1 MWKRGVACQWYLGL
15 RDGMCKGRGSLG
27 ILALMLRVWAVVRL
41 SCLTLGPTG
50 ASDKR
55 SMIVFRLAKASRS
68 RCFAC
73 TTARAPNVHA
83 GAWPALAH
91 SSSVIALWEW
101 AAAAAAVIVAVL
113 FCLRLTRQGLGTL
126 EEERDRCLERIRE
139 MEEQVREDQKNM
151 PSGEHL
157 RIVHAALEDLLRQA
171 GAPTEDGLLVEMDA
185 AGQCLVW
192 RLPGPDGRP
201 EEWRVRLFMRERE
214 LRGTHKVAHG
224 QARWR
229 LSGPGVEEDFTD
241 LVQLLRACNGRLA
254 QRTRPAH
261 LPPQPGAELPDP
273 VRPEPPHLARRL
285 ARPGAKHG
293 PQVSVSRIHPGLV
306 KRLFELEVPEIQS
319 GIVQI
324 KSISREAGSR
334 TKMAVHST
342 DPMIDPVGSCVGPRG
357 QRVDRVVTELR
368 GEKIDIIK
376 WSADPAEFVA
386 NALNPAHVVNV
397 FVNEQEKACRV
408 VVPDNQLSLAIGK
421 EGQNARLAAR
431 LTSWKIDIK
440 SQSQVDEQ
448 VEAEAGEAPTVEG
461 DAE

>member
-1 MWKRGVACQWYLGL
+1 MRKTTQKEDKRQGIDKNENRDMIEAVAALAKEKNISKELLFSAIEEALKSAYKNNFSKEY
-15 RDGMCKGRGSLG
+15 GMPPSN
-27 ILALMLRVWAVVRL
+27 ANVRVELNRETGAVRL
-41 SCLTLGPTG
+41 NARKTVERWPTDEATEISIEEAQAIQPSYQQDDIVEVEVTPDNFRRVAAQTAKQVIVQKIREAERGKVYDDFIEKENEILTAIVHSVDPETKDVYVELGKTEGVLEPSQQM
-50 ASDKR
+50 ASD
-55 SMIVFRLAKASRS
+55 VY
-68 RCFAC
+68 
-73 TTARAPNVHA
+73 APGERFKVYV
-83 GAWPALAH
+83 LE
-91 SSSVIALWEW
+91 V
-101 AAAAAAVIVAVL
+101 VA
-113 FCLRLTRQGLGTL
+113 
-126 EEERDRCLERIRE
+126 D
-139 MEEQVREDQKNM
+139 
-151 PSGEHL
+151 
-157 RIVHAALEDLLRQA
+157 
-171 GAPTEDGLLVEMDA
+171 
-185 AGQCLVW
+185 
-192 RLPGPDGRP
+192 
-201 EEWRVRLFMRERE
+201 
-214 LRGTHKVAHG
+214 
-224 QARWR
+224 
-229 LSGPGVEEDFTD
+229 
-241 LVQLLRACNGRLA
+241 
-254 QRTRPAH
+254 
-261 LPPQPGAELPDP
+261 
-273 VRPEPPHLARRL
+273 RRL

>member
-1 MWKRGVACQWYLGL
+1 MRKTTQKEDKRQGMDKNENREMIEAVAALAKEKNISKELLFSAIEEALKSAYKNNFSKEY
-15 RDGMCKGRGSLG
+15 GMPPSN
-27 ILALMLRVWAVVRL
+27 ANVRVELNRETGAVRL
-41 SCLTLGPTG
+41 DARKTDERWPTDE
-50 ASDKR
+50 ATEISIEEAQAIQPSYQQDD
-55 SMIVFRLAKASRS
+55 IVEVEVTPDNFRRVAAQTAKQ
-68 RCFAC
+68 
-73 TTARAPNVHA
+73 
-83 GAWPALAH
+83 
-91 SSSVIALWEW
+91 
-101 AAAAAAVIVAVL
+101 VIV
-113 FCLRLTRQGLGTL
+113 QK
-126 EEERDRCLERIRE
+126 IRE
-139 MEEQVREDQKNM
+139 AERGKVYDDFIEKEN
-151 PSGEHL
+151 EIL
-157 RIVHAALEDLLRQA
+157 TAIVHSVDPETKDVYVELGKTEGVLEPSQQMA
-171 GAPTEDGLLVEMDA
+171 GDVYAPG
-185 AGQCLVW
+185 
-192 RLPGPDGRP
+192 
-201 EEWRVRLFMRERE
+201 ERF
-214 LRGTHKVAHG
+214 KVYVLEVVA
-224 QARWR
+224 
-229 LSGPGVEEDFTD
+229 D
-241 LVQLLRACNGRLA
+241 
-254 QRTRPAH
+254 
-261 LPPQPGAELPDP
+261 
-273 VRPEPPHLARRL
+273 RRL

-357 QRVDRVVTELR
+357 QRVDRMVTELR

>member
-1 MWKRGVACQWYLGL
+1 MNSRSKKNEQPEKENMVAAVAALAKEKNISKEVLFSAIEEALKSAYKNNFSKEY
-15 RDGMCKGRGSLG
+15 GMPPSN
-27 ILALMLRVWAVVRL
+27 ANVRVELNRE
-41 SCLTLGPTG
+41 TG
-50 ASDKR
+50 A
-55 SMIVFRLAKASRS
+55 
-68 RCFAC
+68 
-73 TTARAPNVHA
+73 
-83 GAWPALAH
+83 
-91 SSSVIALWEW
+91 
-101 AAAAAAVIVAVL
+101 
-113 FCLRLTRQGLGTL
+113 
-126 EEERDRCLERIRE
+126 
-139 MEEQVREDQKNM
+139 
-151 PSGEHL
+151 
-157 RIVHAALEDLLRQA
+157 
-171 GAPTEDGLLVEMDA
+171 
-185 AGQCLVW
+185 
-192 RLPGPDGRP
+192 
-201 EEWRVRLFMRERE
+201 VRLFARKTVERWVTDEASEISIEDAQKIQPSYQQDDIVEVEVTPDNFRRVAAQTAKQVIVQKIREAERGKVYDDFIEKENEILTAIVHSVDPETKDVYVE
-214 LRGTHKVAHG
+214 LGKTEGVLEPSQQMASDVYAPGERFKVYVLEVVA
-224 QARWR
+224 
-229 LSGPGVEEDFTD
+229 D
-241 LVQLLRACNGRLA
+241 
-254 QRTRPAH
+254 
-261 LPPQPGAELPDP
+261 
-273 VRPEPPHLARRL
+273 RRL

>member
-1 MWKRGVACQWYLGL
+1 MPPSNANV
-15 RDGMCKGRGSLG
+15 
-27 ILALMLRVWAVVRL
+27 RVELNRETGAVRL
-41 SCLTLGPTG
+41 YARKTVERWPTDEATEISIEEAQAIQPSYQQDDIVEVEVTPDNFRRVAAQTAKQVIVQKIREAERGKVYDDFIEKENEILTAIVHSVDPETKDVYVELGKTEGVLEPSQQM
-50 ASDKR
+50 ASD
-55 SMIVFRLAKASRS
+55 VY
-68 RCFAC
+68 
-73 TTARAPNVHA
+73 APGERFKVYV
-83 GAWPALAH
+83 LE
-91 SSSVIALWEW
+91 V
-101 AAAAAAVIVAVL
+101 VA
-113 FCLRLTRQGLGTL
+113 
-126 EEERDRCLERIRE
+126 D
-139 MEEQVREDQKNM
+139 
-151 PSGEHL
+151 
-157 RIVHAALEDLLRQA
+157 
-171 GAPTEDGLLVEMDA
+171 
-185 AGQCLVW
+185 
-192 RLPGPDGRP
+192 
-201 EEWRVRLFMRERE
+201 
-214 LRGTHKVAHG
+214 
-224 QARWR
+224 
-229 LSGPGVEEDFTD
+229 
-241 LVQLLRACNGRLA
+241 
-254 QRTRPAH
+254 
-261 LPPQPGAELPDP
+261 
-273 VRPEPPHLARRL
+273 RRL

-324 KSISREAGSR
+324 KSISREAGNR